1 MTDDQRRALDD
12 ALLDL
17 EAANAQRG
25 LRILLAGALTALVGA
40 GLALVLDWQTG
51 EHDLGVTA
59 RTGYD
64 ATPTIAWL
72 MGAIAVVLL
81 AVAYW
86 RVDQPAWSGWA
97 VLPCGIAGVACL
109 GALHAGNGAHRFGG
123 PAGWL
128 ALAGFA
134 VAAVLAGLA
143 AAQRASRRP
152 APAEKTAE
160 ALRRIQRLT
169 TTKPSHH

>member
-1 MTDDQRRALDD
+1 MTDDERRALDD

-64 ATPTIAWL
+64 ATPAIAWL

-86 RVDQPAWSGWA
+86 RVDQPAWSGWT
-97 VLPCGIAGVACL
+97 VLPCGIAGVACF
-109 GALHAGNGAHRFGG
+109 GAFRAGNGAHRFGG

-143 AAQRASRRP
+143 AADRSR
-152 APAEKTAE
+152 
-160 ALRRIQRLT
+160 LRRL
-169 TTKPSHH
+169 S